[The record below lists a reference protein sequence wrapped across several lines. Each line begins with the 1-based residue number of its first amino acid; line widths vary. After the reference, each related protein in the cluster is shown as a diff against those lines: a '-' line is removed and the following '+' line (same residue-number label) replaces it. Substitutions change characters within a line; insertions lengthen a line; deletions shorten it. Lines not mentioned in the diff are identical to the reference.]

1 MTRFVRPAIALAATA
16 LMATP
21 YSVRAVPL
29 PHLRLTH
36 ASPAADSSVT
46 QAPKNL
52 TLWFS
57 EAPELPMSKV
67 TVANEAGT
75 EIALGK
81 LAAGKE
87 GGEPSLSAP
96 VTGAMKAG
104 KYTVTW
110 RAGSKDGHPMH
121 GTYSFT
127 VSK

>member
-1 MTRFVRPAIALAATA
+1 MTRFVRPAIALVATA
-16 LMATP
+16 LIAVP

-36 ASPAADSSVT
+36 ASPAADSTVA
-46 QAPKNL
+46 QAPKTL

-67 TVANEAGT
+67 SVATDAGAEVT
-75 EIALGK
+75 LGK
-81 LAAGKE
+81 LTAGKD
-87 GGEPSLSAP
+87 GSEPSLTIP